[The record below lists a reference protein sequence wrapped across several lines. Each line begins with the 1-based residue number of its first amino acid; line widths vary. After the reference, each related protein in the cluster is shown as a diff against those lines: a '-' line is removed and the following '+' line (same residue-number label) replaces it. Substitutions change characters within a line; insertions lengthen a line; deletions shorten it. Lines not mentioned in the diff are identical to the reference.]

1 MIAVFMQILIM
12 HVVFEQKN
20 SIGSIMAMH
29 SSILQTLDNVL
40 SHILHKSHQLTQ

>member
-20 SIGSIMAMH
+20 SS
-29 SSILQTLDNVL
+29 SSITSIHPSTLQTLDNVL
-40 SHILHKSHQLTQ
+40 SHMLHKPHQLTQ